1 MPDSYPVSPGFA
13 DNVFSKKG
21 EDSHLVIVRMNWPGS
36 KSISGGQ
43 MATWPGSG
51 NAIVVTTRQQGK
63 LLGRE
68 MGPRASEDREADRL
82 LVTVKCDSD
91 RCHGDS
97 EIHFRAEVCGGTWQ
111 GVLIGWLWSSVFV
124 CGAGVAA
131 GGGMHVLTCKIYQFP
146 WCKCF

>member
-1 MPDSYPVSPGFA
+1 
-13 DNVFSKKG
+13 
-21 EDSHLVIVRMNWPGS
+21 
-36 KSISGGQ
+36 
-43 MATWPGSG
+43 
-51 NAIVVTTRQQGK
+51 
-63 LLGRE
+63 

-131 GGGMHVLTCKIYQFP
+131 GGGIHVLTCKIYQFP